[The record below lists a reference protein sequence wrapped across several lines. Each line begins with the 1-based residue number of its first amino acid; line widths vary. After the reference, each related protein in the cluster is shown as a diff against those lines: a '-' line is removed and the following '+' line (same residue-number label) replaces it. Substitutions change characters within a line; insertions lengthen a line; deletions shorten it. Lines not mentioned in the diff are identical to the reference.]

1 MKIALIGTGK
11 MGQAIEQLAIGRGHE
26 IVLKLN
32 HENID
37 SFNNEEFKS
46 ADVAIE
52 FTRPDAAIG
61 NLKRCL
67 AANIPVV
74 CGTTGWY
81 NELNQITDLFNNE
94 NGSLVYASNFSVGVN
109 MMFELNRI
117 LAKWMQSHQ
126 EYNVSLS
133 EIHHIHKLDKPSGT
147 AVTLASGIIENNNH
161 YTNWALDHKNENA
174 IYIDAQREP
183 DVIGTHDVKWESPI
197 DIIQLHH
204 HAKSRDGFALGA
216 LHAAEWIV
224 GKKGVY
230 TMKDILFG
238 NTDK

>member
-11 MGQAIEQLAIGRGHE
+11 MGQAIEKLALSRGHE

-37 SFNNEEFKS
+37 SYSNEGLKV

-52 FTRPDAAIG
+52 FTRPDAATS

-67 AANIPVV
+67 EANIPVI

-81 NELNQITDLFNNE
+81 NELNQITDLFTNN
-94 NGSLVYASNFSVGVN
+94 NGALVYASNFSVGVN

-117 LAKWMQSHQ
+117 LAKWMQSHNN
-126 EYNVSLS
+126 YRVSLS
-133 EIHHIHKLDKPSGT
+133 EIHHIHKLDTPSGT
-147 AVTLASGIIENNNH
+147 AVTLANGIIENNSE
-161 YTNWALDHKNENA
+161 YLKWTLEKNQANA
-174 IYIDAQREP
+174 IYIDAHREP
-183 DVIGTHDVKWESPI
+183 DVVGTHDVKWESEI

-216 LHAAEWIV
+216 IHAAEWII
-224 GKKGVY
+224 GKKGVF

-238 NTDK
+238 NKN

>member
-11 MGQAIEQLAIGRGHE
+11 MGQAIETLAVSRGHE

-37 SFNNEEFKS
+37 SFTNEDLKV

-52 FTRPDAAIG
+52 FTRPDAATG

-81 NELNQITDLFNNE
+81 DELNQITDLFTSNN
-94 NGSLVYASNFSVGVN
+94 GALVYASNFSVGVN

-117 LAKWMQSHQ
+117 LAKWMQSHN
-126 EYNVSLS
+126 EYHVSLS
-133 EIHHIHKLDKPSGT
+133 EIHHTHKLDKPSGT
-147 AVTLASGIIENNNH
+147 AVTLANGIIENNEAYSKWTLEENQ
-161 YTNWALDHKNENA
+161 NNA
-174 IYIDAQREP
+174 IHIDAQREP
-183 DVIGTHDVKWESPI
+183 DVVGTHDVKWESEI

-216 LHAAEWIV
+216 IHAAEWII
-224 GKKGVY
+224 GKKGVF

-238 NTDK
+238 NNN

>member
-11 MGQAIEQLAIGRGHE
+11 MGQAIEKLALSRGHE

-37 SFNNEEFKS
+37 SYNNEDLKV

-52 FTRPDAAIG
+52 FTRPDAATS

-67 AANIPVV
+67 EANIPVI

-81 NELNQITDLFNNE
+81 DELNQITDLFTNN
-94 NGSLVYASNFSVGVN
+94 NGALVYASNFSVGVN

-117 LAKWMQSHQ
+117 LAKWMQSHND
-126 EYNVSLS
+126 YRVSLS
-133 EIHHIHKLDKPSGT
+133 EIHHIHKLDTPSGT
-147 AVTLASGIIENNNH
+147 AVTLANGIIENNSEYLKWTLEENQ
-161 YTNWALDHKNENA
+161 ANA
-174 IYIDAQREP
+174 IYIDAKREP
-183 DVIGTHDVKWESPI
+183 EVVGTHDVKWESEI

-216 LHAAEWIV
+216 IHAAEWII
-224 GKKGVY
+224 GKKGVF

-238 NTDK
+238 NKN

>member
-11 MGQAIEQLAIGRGHE
+11 MGQAIEKLALSRGHE

-32 HENID
+32 HENIASIHSD
-37 SFNNEEFKS
+37 ELKV

-52 FTRPDAAIG
+52 FTRPDAATS

-67 AANIPVV
+67 EANMPVI

-81 NELNQITDLFNNE
+81 DELNQITDLFTNN
-94 NGSLVYASNFSVGVN
+94 NGALVYASNFSVGVN

-117 LAKWMQSHQ
+117 LAKWMQSHND
-126 EYNVSLS
+126 YHVSLS
-133 EIHHIHKLDKPSGT
+133 EIHHIHKLDTPSGT
-147 AVTLASGIIENNNH
+147 AVTLANGIIENNSEYLKWTLEENQ
-161 YTNWALDHKNENA
+161 ANA
-174 IYIDAQREP
+174 IYIDAKREP
-183 DVIGTHDVKWESPI
+183 EVVGTHDVKWESEI

-216 LHAAEWIV
+216 IHAAEWII
-224 GKKGVY
+224 GKKGVF

-238 NTDK
+238 NKN

>member
-11 MGQAIEQLAIGRGHE
+11 MGQAIEKLALSRGHE

-37 SFNNEEFKS
+37 SYSNEDLEV

-52 FTRPDAAIG
+52 FTRPDAATS

-67 AANIPVV
+67 EANIPVI

-81 NELNQITDLFNNE
+81 DEINQITDLFTNN
-94 NGSLVYASNFSVGVN
+94 NGALVYASNFSVGVN

-117 LAKWMQSHQ
+117 LAKWMQSHN
-126 EYNVSLS
+126 EYHVSLS
-133 EIHHIHKLDKPSGT
+133 EIHHIHKLDTPSGT
-147 AVTLASGIIENNNH
+147 AVTLANGIIENHSEYLKWTLEANQAN
-161 YTNWALDHKNENA
+161 T
-174 IYIDAQREP
+174 IYIDAKREP
-183 DVIGTHDVKWESPI
+183 EVVGTHDVKWESEI

-216 LHAAEWIV
+216 IHAAEWII
-224 GKKGVY
+224 GKKGVF

-238 NTDK
+238 NKN

>member
-11 MGQAIEQLAIGRGHE
+11 MGQAIEKLALSRGHE

-37 SFNNEEFKS
+37 SYSNEGLKV

-52 FTRPDAAIG
+52 FTRPDAATS

-67 AANIPVV
+67 EANIPVI

-81 NELNQITDLFNNE
+81 NELNQITDLFTNN
-94 NGSLVYASNFSVGVN
+94 NGALVYASNFSVGVN

-117 LAKWMQSHQ
+117 LAKWMQSHNN
-126 EYNVSLS
+126 YRVSLS
-133 EIHHIHKLDKPSGT
+133 EIHHIHKLDTPSGT
-147 AVTLASGIIENNNH
+147 AVTLANGIIENNSEYFKWTLEENQ
-161 YTNWALDHKNENA
+161 ANA
-174 IYIDAQREP
+174 IYIDAHREL
-183 DVIGTHDVKWESPI
+183 DVVGTHDVKWESEI

-216 LHAAEWIV
+216 IHAAEWII
-224 GKKGVY
+224 GKKGVF

-238 NTDK
+238 NNN

>member
-11 MGQAIEQLAIGRGHE
+11 MGQAIEKLALSRGHE

-37 SFNNEEFKS
+37 SYSNEDLKV

-52 FTRPDAAIG
+52 FTRPDAATS

-67 AANIPVV
+67 DANIPVI

-81 NELNQITDLFNNE
+81 DELNQITDLFTNN
-94 NGSLVYASNFSVGVN
+94 NGALVYASNFSVGVN

-117 LAKWMQSHQ
+117 LAKWMQSHND
-126 EYNVSLS
+126 YRVSLS
-133 EIHHIHKLDKPSGT
+133 EIHHIHKLDTPSGT
-147 AVTLASGIIENNNH
+147 AVTLANGIIENNSEYLKWTLEANQAN
-161 YTNWALDHKNENA
+161 T
-174 IYIDAQREP
+174 IYIDAKREP
-183 DVIGTHDVKWESPI
+183 EVVGTHDVKWESEI

-216 LHAAEWIV
+216 IHAAEWII
-224 GKKGVY
+224 GKKGVF

-238 NTDK
+238 NKN